1 MDWFGHER
9 MLVKKCKVG
18 AFIRVR
24 VDKNWSHLKTNF
36 RRYKDPED
44 SDVNYCTQYCIFW
57 NTAEGYCKYS
67 TEIDCEDFDTPNYSY
82 IPC

>member
-1 MDWFGHER
+1 
-9 MLVKKCKVG
+9 MLLKRYRLG

-24 VDKNWSHLKTNF
+24 IDKNWRHLKTNV
-36 RRYKDPED
+36 RRYKDSD
-44 SDVNYCTQYCIFW
+44 DVNYCTQYCIFW

-67 TEIDCEDFDTPNYSY
+67 TEIDCEDFDTSNYTY

>member
-1 MDWFGHER
+1 
-9 MLVKKCKVG
+9 MLLKRCKVG
-18 AFIRVR
+18 AFIGVR
-24 VDKNWSHLKTNF
+24 VDKNWRHLKTSF

-57 NTAEGYCKYS
+57 NTTEECCKY